1 MRLLLEYFNH
11 NAIVIYIRDDS
22 NSASAKRY
30 SLPMEQYTILPKE
43 ISSRQKNTDLD
54 LLYVT
59 RFRSSSNR
67 YETGIGDIE
76 SIFTIAYLSFT
87 SHLCMNKFYIYFT
100 IDC

>member
-1 MRLLLEYFNH
+1 MDLNYTLIKIVRLLLEYFNH

-67 YETGIGDIE
+67 YETGIGNIE
-76 SIFTIAYLSFT
+76 SIFTIAY
-87 SHLCMNKFYIYFT
+87 
-100 IDC
+100 